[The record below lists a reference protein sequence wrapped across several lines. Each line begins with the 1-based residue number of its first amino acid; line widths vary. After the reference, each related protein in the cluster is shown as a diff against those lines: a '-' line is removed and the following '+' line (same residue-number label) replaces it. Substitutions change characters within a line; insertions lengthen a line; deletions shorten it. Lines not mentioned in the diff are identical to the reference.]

1 MRRLHSTL
9 LAALVAAAL
18 VQVPTA
24 TPAAPAQA
32 LSPLQASEIAA
43 SYQNLTTQYYKKV
56 DPQTVVDSVHDELA
70 AALKRA
76 GVNGSLTPIHAT
88 DVATA
93 NVRSIDLAVESA
105 ERLAGPKLSATDL
118 TYAAMSGILDSVHDR
133 YTVFLDPAHF
143 AALNENLDGG
153 DFGGTG
159 IVIQQ
164 DDASKYI
171 DVSNVVP
178 DGPADKAG
186 IQQDDVLTAID
197 GVSTKGMK
205 MEVASSHLRGKEGTS
220 VSLSI
225 ERQGKPLP
233 APVVITRAK
242 IHQLSVF
249 EKMLP
254 NKIGY
259 VALTVFGL
267 TTGQEVDTALSRLQ
281 AQGARAIILDLRENG
296 GGYLE
301 AAIAVSSKFISSGP
315 IVSIESRGSD
325 ITTREA
331 DNTAIPPV
339 PLAVVVNGHTASAS
353 EITAG
358 AIQDTG
364 VGAIVGTQTFGKGV
378 VQSIFRL
385 PDHSAIKI
393 TTARYLTP
401 NNRDINHLGIKPDIL
416 VTPNKGD
423 RFGDPARDVQLKRAI
438 QYIDDR
444 MAHLDTTSG
453 GT

>member
-1 MRRLHSTL
+1 VL
-9 LAALVAAAL
+9 
-18 VQVPTA
+18 
-24 TPAAPAQA
+24 
-32 LSPLQASEIAA
+32 
-43 SYQNLTTQYYKKV
+43 
-56 DPQTVVDSVHDELA
+56 DSVHDELSTV
-70 AALKRA
+70 LKHA
-76 GVNGSLTPIHAT
+76 GVSVPLAPLHASGIPN
-88 DVATA
+88 A
-93 NVRSIDLAVESA
+93 NLRSIDLEVESA
-105 ERLAGPKLSATDL
+105 ERIAGSKLTSTDL

-133 YTVFLDPAHF
+133 YTMFLDPAHF
-143 AALNENLDGG
+143 AELNQSLDGG

-159 IVIQQ
+159 IVIQA
-164 DDASKYI
+164 DDANKYI

-178 DGPADKAG
+178 DGPADRAG
-186 IQQDDVLTAID
+186 VQPDDVLTAID

-205 MEVASSHLRGKEGTS
+205 METASSHLRGKEGTT

-225 ERQGKPLP
+225 LRQGKPLA

-249 EKMLP
+249 EKLLP

-259 VALTVFGL
+259 VALSVFGL
-267 TTGQEVDTALSRLQ
+267 TTGQEVDAALNRLQ
-281 AQGARAIILDLRENG
+281 ARGARAIIMDLRENG

-331 DNTAIPPV
+331 DNTAIPPL
-339 PLAVVVNGHTASAS
+339 PLAVIVNGHTASAS

-378 VQSIFRL
+378 VQSIYRL
-385 PDHSAIKI
+385 PDHSAVKI

-416 VTPNKGD
+416 VAPNKGD

-438 QYIDDR
+438 DYIDDR
-444 MAHLDTTSG
+444 MARLDTTSG

>member
-1 MRRLHSTL
+1 MKRFQ
-9 LAALVAAAL
+9 AALLSAIVAAAL
-18 VQVPTA
+18 VQIPTA
-24 TPAAPAQA
+24 TPA
-32 LSPLQASEIAA
+32 SPQPGLTALQASEVAT
-43 SYQNLTTQYYKKV
+43 SYQNLTTEYYKKV
-56 DPQTVVDSVHDELA
+56 DPQGVLDSVHDELD
-70 AALKRA
+70 AALKHA
-76 GVNGSLTPIHAT
+76 GIKGAVSAIHASNPS
-88 DVATA
+88 A
-93 NVRSIDLAVESA
+93 NVRSIDAAIESA
-105 ERLAGPKLSATDL
+105 ERIAGPKMNSTDL
-118 TYAAMSGILDSVHDR
+118 TYVAMSGILDSVHDR

-143 AALNENLDGG
+143 AALNQDLDPA

-164 DDASKYI
+164 DQTNNYI

-186 IQQDDVLTAID
+186 VQPDDVLIAID
-197 GVSTKGMK
+197 GTSTKGMK
-205 MEVASSHLRGKEGTS
+205 MDVASSHLRGKEGTT

-225 ERQGKPLP
+225 QRGGKPLP
-233 APVVITRAK
+233 APIVITRAK

-259 VALTVFGL
+259 LALSVFGQ
-267 TTGQEVDTALSRLQ
+267 TTGQEVDAALARLQ
-281 AQGARAIILDLRENG
+281 ARGARAIIMDLRENG

-315 IVSIESRGSD
+315 IVSIESRASD

-331 DNTAIPPV
+331 DDTAIPPL
-339 PLAVVVNGHTASAS
+339 PLAVIVNGHTASAS

-401 NNRDINHLGIKPDIL
+401 NNRDINHLGIKPDII
-416 VTPNKGD
+416 VEANKGD
-423 RFGDPARDVQLKRAI
+423 RFGDPARDVQLKRAMD
-438 QYIDDR
+438 YIDDR
-444 MAHLDTTSG
+444 MARLDTTSG